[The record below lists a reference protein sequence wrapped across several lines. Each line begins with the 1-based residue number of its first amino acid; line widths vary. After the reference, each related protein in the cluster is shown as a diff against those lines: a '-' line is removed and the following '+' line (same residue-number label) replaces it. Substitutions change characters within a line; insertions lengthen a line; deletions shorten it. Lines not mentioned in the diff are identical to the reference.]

1 MPRSA
6 RPERLSRGPVAPVV
20 KTDARV
26 IIARAVDAETGARFE
41 TTGPSVRDEG
51 PHPAKAPNTTGQHG
65 SNTGPDVEEP
75 LVRPSGKRDDPR
87 APGASP
93 RCDGRPG
100 CGPDPTP
107 RFDRC
112 YREGGERKP
121 LRVSTSRYFP
131 HPGGACEHDGECRLG
146 GCRDSC
152 LSYRRSFYDFDC
164 AISHVR
170 YDPPTPTLP
179 DRTDLL
185 CGCVEGQCMFF
196 SQ

>member
-1 MPRSA
+1 
-6 RPERLSRGPVAPVV
+6 V
-20 KTDARV
+20 K
-26 IIARAVDAETGARFE
+26 
-41 TTGPSVRDEG
+41 
-51 PHPAKAPNTTGQHG
+51 
-65 SNTGPDVEEP
+65 EP
-75 LVRPSGKRDDPR
+75 LVRPSGKRGSLSSAMRWRTALAVCALFAPATSCATSPPCAALVASRPVTWRPPRLPTTDDPNDPFNICVISPDAPQCDDPR

-121 LRVSTSRYFP
+121 LRVSTSRYSP
-131 HPGGACEHDGECRLG
+131 RPGGACEHDGECRLG

-152 LSYRRSFYDFDC
+152 LSYQRPFYDFDC
-164 AISHVR
+164 AISQVR

-185 CGCVEGQCMFF
+185 CGCLEGQCMFF